1 MDESFAPI
9 FAHFDSVIRALRQT
23 IPRYINTLVETSANE
38 MNIRL
43 ASNSNSNS
51 NTNTNFAKLSKDT
64 RIGGSHFTAEQRN
77 LSHSPLCDLLTHSAP
92 VTLFAILET
101 HQDWPGK

>member
-1 MDESFAPI
+1 MRVLLHFLPI
-9 FAHFDSVIRALRQT
+9 LTLIRALRQT

-43 ASNSNSNS
+43 ASNSNSN
-51 NTNTNFAKLSKDT
+51 TNTNFAKLSKDT
-64 RIGGSHFTAEQRN
+64 RIGGSHFTPEQRN